1 MLGSVA
7 LSVALNITA
16 ARLAWGW
23 STAAA
28 TDGVVGL
35 YLLALAGCREWRP
48 LLGRLLL
55 FGLIVGLMELFT
67 DAAGE
72 QFAHSLVYPAGEPL
86 LWSSPIYMPL
96 SWALVLTQIG
106 YLAWRL
112 RTTFSVRLSMLLCG
126 LWAGANIPFYEEM
139 AYHAGWWHYV
149 PVWRLGHTPIYV
161 ILFEALIGASLPLL
175 LRAVD
180 RKAWRVVAALAIV
193 EGIWVPVAALVAWLA
208 LGR

>member
-1 MLGSVA
+1 MKPVSPVYLDPTAIATSHKPARSGRWWQTLTPLDWWMLGSVA

-86 LWSSPIYMPL
+86 LWASPIYMPL

-106 YLAWRL
+106 YLSWRL
-112 RTTFSVRLSMLLCG
+112 RGNFSVRLSMLLCG

-139 AYHAGWWHYV
+139 AYHAG
-149 PVWRLGHTPIYV
+149 
-161 ILFEALIGASLPLL
+161 
-175 LRAVD
+175 
-180 RKAWRVVAALAIV
+180 
-193 EGIWVPVAALVAWLA
+193 
-208 LGR
+208 